1 MKRGVEVRVIYDDV
15 GSWKTSNSFFRKMEE
30 NGIMQKPFMPVR
42 FPALTGKVNYRNHRK
57 ICVIDGSVGYIGG
70 MNIAMRYIRGVKST
84 PWKDTHI
91 RIKGAAVYGLQR
103 AFLVDWYFVS
113 QTLISD
119 KKFYPHIN
127 IKPNNCIMQIVT
139 SSPTSPWPE
148 IEQGYVKILLEAKK
162 YVYIETPYFMPT
174 EPILFAM
181 RTAAIS
187 GTDIRL
193 MIPFHTDAIFAEWAS
208 RSYVRQTIE
217 AGVKVYFYREGF
229 NHSKLLIADD
239 TLASCGSANVD
250 FRSFENNFEANAF
263 IYDRDLA
270 LKLKDVFLADI
281 RLCDKYED
289 HFNTRNNNF
298 FIRLWESLVRL
309 LSPLM

>member
-1 MKRGVEVRVIYDDV
+1 MIYIHWIGILLYATITILAMLAVLMDNRQPAKTIAWLLVLSFVPIAGIVLYFFFGQHSRRERIISQQSIDLITKRSMLEFVEQDGLNVPESHKQTVNLFVNQTWALPFKDNEVEIFTSGYKFFLGVLLDIGKATRHIHIDTYIIDDDPLGNLIADALADAVKRGVEVRVIYDDV

-119 KKFYPHIN
+119 KKFYLHIN
-127 IKPNNCIMQIVT
+127 I
-139 SSPTSPWPE
+139 
-148 IEQGYVKILLEAKK
+148 
-162 YVYIETPYFMPT
+162 
-174 EPILFAM
+174 
-181 RTAAIS
+181 
-187 GTDIRL
+187 
-193 MIPFHTDAIFAEWAS
+193 
-208 RSYVRQTIE
+208 
-217 AGVKVYFYREGF
+217 
-229 NHSKLLIADD
+229 
-239 TLASCGSANVD
+239 
-250 FRSFENNFEANAF
+250 
-263 IYDRDLA
+263 
-270 LKLKDVFLADI
+270 
-281 RLCDKYED
+281 
-289 HFNTRNNNF
+289 
-298 FIRLWESLVRL
+298 
-309 LSPLM
+309 